1 MDTASKATLENEF
14 GTHNDEEVIKLILEK
29 GTLQET
35 EVRISLPHPHPPY
48 LSFPCPSNP
57 PVPTQML
64 TPSPHRPQRDKEPR
78 TTAWVPEL
86 HTREAGSMIG
96 IGA

>member
-35 EVRISLPHPHPPY
+35 EVRILLPIPHPPNHSPPFHPLPIPRY
-48 LSFPCPSNP
+48 QPNANSIPSQAAERQGTKNDS
-57 PVPTQML
+57 M
-64 TPSPHRPQRDKEPR
+64 
-78 TTAWVPEL
+78 
-86 HTREAGSMIG
+86 GSR
-96 IGA
+96 AAH

>member
-35 EVRISLPHPHPPY
+35 EVRIPFLVPPTATPRF
-48 LSFPCPSNP
+48 SMPFQSPSTNL
-57 PVPTQML
+57 ML
-64 TPSPHRPQRDKEPR
+64 TLSPNRPQRDKEPR
-78 TTAWVPEL
+78 TIAWVAEL
-86 HTREAGSMIG
+86 HTRELAV
-96 IGA
+96 